1 MFAIISYKGNQ
12 YKVKEGSQYRIALV
26 SEEDKKAAKLLF
38 KDVLLISNN
47 GENIIGTPSIENASV
62 QSEILG
68 EVRDEKV
75 TTLKF
80 HSKKRYQRNIGH
92 KQKKT
97 LIKISKISFKNEK

>member
-12 YKVKEGSQYRIALV
+12 YKVEEGGQYKIALV

-38 KDVLLISNN
+38 NDVLLISDD
-47 GENIIGTPSIENASV
+47 GKNIIGTPNIENASV

-68 EVRDEKV
+68 EVRDAKV

-80 HSKKRYQRNIGH
+80 HAKKRYQRNIGH

-97 LIKISKISFKNEK
+97 LIKISKISFKDEK